1 MYQRAKYKEGVPL
14 ETIKDPVGSK
24 KFDGAHFFLEFK
36 EDGSPRYI
44 SRRES
49 VKGGFPDRTEKLP
62 HLVKSLPQFAGNV
75 YSVEL
80 IHTGHNTGQDAIES
94 HPAVSGIL
102 NSLASK
108 AIETQKLIGP
118 VRAVLLDVKSPNLQ
132 TYGEKIEHLKTV
144 EQAFGDSNL
153 LFVPE
158 IKIGL
163 DNVKKLVEDTKVRGE
178 EGIIATS
185 LTTPESDNYRVKIK
199 HINTYNLRVVDM
211 QQEVD
216 INGKLKD
223 SMGALVLADA
233 TGRIVG
239 KVGTGF
245 TREERIQAWKN
256 KSAWLGK
263 LIQVQAMT
271 PTASQIRSARYNGFA
286 DGNIDTI

>member
-14 ETIKDPVGSK
+14 ENLKDPAGSK
-24 KFDGAHFFLEFK
+24 KWDGAHFFMQLGET
-36 EDGSPRYI
+36 GSPSYI

-62 HLVKSLPQFAGNV
+62 HLVKSLPQFAGNI

-102 NSLASK
+102 NSLAPK
-108 AIETQKLIGP
+108 AIETQKLTGP
-118 VRAVLLDVKSPNLQ
+118 VRAVLLDVKSPSFE
-132 TYGEKIEHLKTV
+132 TYGQKIEHLKTV
-144 EQAFGDSNL
+144 EQAFGDSHL

-163 DNVKKLVEDTKVRGE
+163 DNINKLVEDTKVRGE
-178 EGIIATS
+178 EGVIVTS
-185 LTTPESDNYRVKIK
+185 MTAPESENYRIKLK
-199 HINTYNLRVVDM
+199 HINTYNLRVVDI

-216 INGKLKD
+216 ISGKPKT
-223 SMGALVLADA
+223 SMGALVLADS

-245 TREERIQAWKN
+245 SREQRIEIWKN
-256 KSAWLGK
+256 PKAWLGK
-263 LIQVQAMT
+263 LIQVKAMT
-271 PTASQIRSARYNGFA
+271 PTANQIRSARYNGFA